1 MNRSISVGIRPTP
14 LSEIGYV
21 DRYTQPKPRGIQ
33 FPDGTVLRFNANWFN
48 VLRMTAHWLAHTG
61 RLTASNARVRHKKI
75 RHLRVTDGEN
85 PTHPTARNRPFRSP
99 EPVAEGVYL
108 ENNWTAEDAKNGAI
122 GLLERFDI
130 DPDSVIIGF

>member
-1 MNRSISVGIRPTP
+1 MNRSVNVGIRPTP

-33 FPDGTVLRFNANWFN
+33 FPDGTVRRFSAKWFN
-48 VLRMTAHWLAHTG
+48 VLRMTAQWLADTG
-61 RLTASNARVRHKKI
+61 RLTASNARVRHKNI
-75 RHLRVTDGEN
+75 RHLCVTDGEN
-85 PTHPTARNRPFRSP
+85 PTHPTARNRPFKRP
-99 EPVAEGVYL
+99 ERVATGVYL
-108 ENNWTAEDAKNGAI
+108 ENNWKADDVISGAI